1 MPWRWLHLNGWRRVC
16 GLPMSVEGARNA
28 PVTEHFADGRLSQS
42 LTRALVEEAPIA
54 IEINGIGYA
63 VMMATPADLADYAL
77 GFCLSEQLIADAG
90 QFVSADA
97 FAVPG
102 GGWMLRVQ
110 LDAPAAGPLI
120 DRARLRLAEGSC
132 GLCGIESLEQV
143 LRPLAP
149 VSARLEVSKSAV
161 FRAVAALNEHQVLGR
176 ATRAAHGA
184 AFCDVE
190 GTILLLREDVGRH
203 NAFDKLIGAL
213 AHAGIDPATGFV
225 LLTARCSF
233 ELVQKAVIA
242 NVPVL
247 VTISAAS
254 TMAVEQARAHGL
266 TLYSLARDD
275 SLLET

>member
-1 MPWRWLHLNGWRRVC
+1 MLRWNGWRWGIVRTM
-16 GLPMSVEGARNA
+16 LPDGARQTA
-28 PVTEHFADGRLSQS
+28 VTEHFADGRLARA
-42 LTRALVEEAPIA
+42 LTRPLVEEAPIA

-77 GFCLSEQLIADAG
+77 GFCLSEQLIVSRDE
-90 QFVSADA
+90 FVSADP
-97 FAVPG
+97 FEVPS
-102 GGWMLRVQ
+102 GGWILRVA

-120 DRARLRLAEGSC
+120 DRARMRLVEGSC

-149 VSARLEVSKSAV
+149 VSARLDVDEAAV
-161 FRAVAALNEHQVLGR
+161 FRAVAALNDHQMLGR
-176 ATRAAHGA
+176 ATRAAHAA
-184 AFCDVE
+184 AFCDPDGMIRMV
-190 GTILLLREDVGRH
+190 REDVGRH

-213 AHAGIDPATGFV
+213 AQAGIAPSTGFV

-247 VTISAAS
+247 ATISAAS
-254 TMAVEQARAHGL
+254 TMAVDQARAHGL
-266 TLYSLARDD
+266 TLYSLARED

>member
-1 MPWRWLHLNGWRRVC
+1 MPA
-16 GLPMSVEGARNA
+16 EGTRDTA
-28 PVTEHFADGRLSQS
+28 VTEYFADGRSP
-42 LTRALVEEAPIA
+42 RALHRPLIDEAPVA

-63 VMMATPADLADYAL
+63 VMMATPADLVDYAL
-77 GFCLSEQLIADAG
+77 GFCLSEQLITAQH
-90 QFVSADA
+90 QFFSADA
-97 FAVPG
+97 CQVPG
-102 GGWMLRVQ
+102 GGWMLRIV

-132 GLCGIESLEQV
+132 GLCGLESLEQV
-143 LRPLAP
+143 LRVLPP
-149 VSARLEVSKSAV
+149 VSARLPVAKAAV
-161 FRAVAALNEHQVLGR
+161 FRAVAALGDHQVLGR
-176 ATRAAHGA
+176 VTRAAHAA
-184 AFCDVE
+184 AFCDAD
-190 GTILLLREDVGRH
+190 GTIRLVREDVGRH

-247 VTISAAS
+247 ATISAAS
-254 TMAVEQARAHGL
+254 TLAVDQARAHGL
-266 TLYSLARDD
+266 TLYSLARED